1 MADILLDGNV
11 KAWFVPTIADIS
23 APTVAELTAGT
34 DLGGVLTAAG
44 LEGFEPSTTRI
55 DNTSLKSK
63 FGTTVPGRTNFGEMG
78 LLLKKQSGTD
88 TVFTTLT
95 VKGTSGYIVIRDGED
110 ESGAWAADDE
120 VAVYPIITGEFAWVR
135 EPDNVFR
142 YRVPIGL
149 SAAPDQRATVD
160 AGD

>member
-11 KAWFVPTIADIS
+11 KVSFVPTIADIS
-23 APTVAELTAGT
+23 EPTVTELNAGT
-34 DLGGVLTAAG
+34 PLEERLTAAG

-78 LLLKKQSGTD
+78 LLLKKNSTTD
-88 TVFTTLT
+88 TPFTTLST
-95 VKGTSGYIVIRDGED
+95 KGVTGYIVIRDGED
-110 ESGAWAADDE
+110 SDAAWAADDI

-135 EPDNVFR
+135 EPDNILR

-149 SAAPDQRATVD
+149 SAAPDQQAEVQ
-160 AGD
+160 AAA